1 MIENQLSLLVL
12 DRLVA
17 VESGKDGDLGYVTLE
32 TIIRR
37 TVLISNKLKF
47 SSSLMILC
55 FITFAMPVAG
65 LAQILLK

>member
-55 FITFAMPVAG
+55 FITFAMHVAG

>member
-17 VESGKDGDLGYVTLE
+17 VQSGKDGDLGYVTLE

-55 FITFAMPVAG
+55 FITFAMHVAS